1 MKLSNLESNKLIPK
15 FADYYSFA
23 CKAFDEFISTTQ
35 GRAVSLSAPWTL
47 DGIAN
52 LTENELIEYYNI
64 YSKIPYFPDLPR
76 ENRNMILFNQMKN
89 LRKGITREVLKEIFE
104 YINITPLFLSEI
116 EDTLAFDENGD
127 LEDEDYL
134 HLYNIEFYESTGNL
148 SAITIERI
156 ISSLKEFMRA
166 SAKLNMIK
174 FNSILYGDYG
184 AWGVALWGSEIPA
197 STVNT
202 VKALRGAASELGY
215 GWGLT
220 DSKRCIDAAVAAPTV
235 PYPITPLDTSLGQI
249 QYCFF
254 SKSDAKY
261 FVKRMYAQRTSGV
274 YNATS
279 GSIGIYRVA
288 PTPIEFERM
297 YREEV

>member
-1 MKLSNLESNKLIPK
+1 MKLFNLESNRLIPK

-23 CKAFDEFISTTQ
+23 CKAFDEFINTTQ

-89 LRKGITREVLKEIFE
+89 LRKGIKQEVLKEIFE
-104 YINITPLFLSEI
+104 YINATPLFLYEI

-127 LEDEDYL
+127 LENENYL
-134 HLYNIEFYESTGNL
+134 HLYNIAFSESEGNL
-148 SAITIERI
+148 SSITVERI
-156 ISSLKEFMRA
+156 ISALKEFMRA

-184 AWGVALWGSEIPA
+184 AWGVALWGSEIPT

-215 GWGLT
+215 GWGLA
-220 DSKRCIDAAVAAPTV
+220 DSKRCIDAAVASPTA
-235 PYPITPLDTSLGQI
+235 PYPITPLDASLGQI
-249 QYCFF
+249 QYVFF

-261 FVKRMYAQRTSGV
+261 FVKRIYAQQSSGV
-274 YNATS
+274 YNAES

-288 PTPIEFERM
+288 PTPSEFEKM